1 LIRFVHEKEIGQFLC
16 VASGMANGLLAAFGS
31 EWRNELA
38 FIFGPLFCC
47 CLLSRASLGLHEL
60 LKERWII

>member
-38 FIFGPLFCC
+38 FIFGPPF
-47 CLLSRASLGLHEL
+47 GFF
-60 LKERWII
+60 